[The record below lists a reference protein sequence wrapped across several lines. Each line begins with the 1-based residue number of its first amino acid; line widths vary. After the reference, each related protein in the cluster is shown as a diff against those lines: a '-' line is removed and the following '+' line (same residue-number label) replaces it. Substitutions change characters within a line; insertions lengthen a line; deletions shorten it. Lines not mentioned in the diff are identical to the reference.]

1 MTTDIRSSIETLKQ
15 HLIYL
20 GTVVE
25 EGIKNSIKAVRTLDP
40 VLAAEVQAADSKI
53 NALEVNVE
61 EDCLKILALHQ
72 PVASDL
78 RFVVT
83 ALKMNRELERI
94 GDLAVKVADKVI
106 LLNTVQKHDVNPDMI
121 IVPADFEPMFA
132 TTLSMFSQL
141 LDAFVNEDSD
151 LAYRILIQDDE
162 VDTAKRHIRKQL
174 DEIARKDPKQQVYHT
189 LLLSIARGLER
200 IADHTTNTAEDII
213 YMLQGRIVRHED
225 HLL

>member
-1 MTTDIRSSIETLKQ
+1 MTTDIHSSIDTLKQ

-25 EGIKNSIKAVRTLDP
+25 EGIKNSIKAFRAIDP
-40 VLAAEVQAADSKI
+40 ILAAEIQAADDKI

-83 ALKMNRELERI
+83 SLKMNRELERI
-94 GDLAVKVADKVI
+94 GDLACKVADKVI
-106 LLNTVQKHDVNPDMI
+106 LLSAAKKHEKNPSTI
-121 IVPADFEPMFA
+121 AIPADFEPMFA
-132 TTLSMFSQL
+132 TTLEMFSNC
-141 LDAFVNEDSD
+141 LDAFVNEDAD
-151 LAYRILIQDDE
+151 LAYRICLQDDE
-162 VDTAKRHIRKQL
+162 VDDAKRSIRKQIE
-174 DEIARKDPKQQVYHT
+174 EIVKNDDAQQVYRPM
-189 LLLSIARGLER
+189 LLSIARGMER

-213 YMLQGRIVRHED
+213 YMLQGQIIRHVED
-225 HLL
+225 I

>member
-1 MTTDIRSSIETLKQ
+1 MTTDIHSSIDTLKQ
-15 HLIYL
+15 HLLYL

-25 EGIKNSIKAVRTLDP
+25 EGIKNSIKAFRTMDP
-40 VLAAEVQAADSKI
+40 VLAAHIQEADTKI

-94 GDLAVKVADKVI
+94 GDLACKVADKVI
-106 LLNTVQKHDVNPDMI
+106 HLVSAKENGSNPSS
-121 IVPADFEPMFA
+121 IVIPADFEPMFV
-132 TTLSMFSQL
+132 TTLQMFGQC
-141 LDAFVNEDSD
+141 LDAFVHEDSD
-151 LAYRILIQDDE
+151 LAYRICLQDDT
-162 VDTAKRHIRKQL
+162 VDAAKRTIRHELEQ
-174 DEIARKDPKQQVYHT
+174 IVSNDPHQQVYLP
-189 LLLSIARGLER
+189 LLLSIARGMER

-213 YMLQGRIVRHED
+213 YMLQGRIVRHEQVI
-225 HLL
+225 

>member
-1 MTTDIRSSIETLKQ
+1 MTSDIHSSIDTLKQ

-25 EGIKNSIKAVRTLDP
+25 EGIKNSIKAFHSLDP
-40 VLAAEVQAADSKI
+40 VLAAEIQAADSKV

-94 GDLAVKVADKVI
+94 GDLACKVADKVI
-106 LLNTVQKHDVNPDMI
+106 LIDAAKRHAKNAQT
-121 IVPADFEPMFA
+121 IVVAADFEPIFS
-132 TTLSMFSQL
+132 TTLDMFSKC
-141 LDAFVNEDSD
+141 LDAFINEDSD
-151 LAYRILIQDDE
+151 LAYRVCLLDDE
-162 VDTAKRHIRKQL
+162 VDTAKSNIRKQL
-174 DEIARKDPKQQVYHT
+174 DEIVARDSRQQVY
-189 LLLSIARGLER
+189 LPMMLAVARGMER

-213 YMLQGRIVRHED
+213 YMLQGRIVRHEAAI
-225 HLL
+225 